1 MNADMRTR
9 TRTRTNS
16 IKGLVCAIAAL
27 ATIATA
33 YAQSEVIYDNS
44 SDPILGTFVPEDS
57 GFEFGDQVTFAGTE
71 RVVTEF
77 RLEYFS
83 SEATGNAVIRFRAND
98 GAADFQDGAPTN
110 QLEPSTLLYQSDPIA
125 LQADFNQIEIT
136 GLSVP
141 VPADWFTFTIEF
153 TDLAG
158 SLSYYFDKHRRV
170 RRISF
175 EGHTGDASRL
185 VEFATK
191 QFGVREEPTL
201 KAGLYL
207 ARWNAYPTSAIYI
220 RHAPV
225 VREAA
230 PRRRMEV
237 RFEINR
243 PDAGYSL
250 SPEFLSLINSE
261 WLTREIA
268 SLQQQSGIPR
278 RETLL
283 DRNAPRGGL

>member
-1 MNADMRTR
+1 MIGKAVRL
-9 TRTRTNS
+9 
-16 IKGLVCAIAAL
+16 LVL
-27 ATIATA
+27 A
-33 YAQSEVIYDNS
+33 SV
-44 SDPILGTFVPEDS
+44 
-57 GFEFGDQVTFAGTE
+57 AGGIPY
-71 RVVTEF
+71 VW
-77 RLEYFS
+77 Y
-83 SEATGNAVIRFRAND
+83 
-98 GAADFQDGAPTN
+98 QDGIPEFVKNKAASLVPKWPKRHDILSALPKRSFNVSSLDAAHEIGLQGDHSSGEPIETRSTI
-110 QLEPSTLLYQSDPIA
+110 LEQVVRFDVDDRWVTQRWPRVSTILAEPNRQGLRVP
-125 LQADFNQIEIT
+125 LVT
-136 GLSVP
+136 G
-141 VPADWFTFTIEF
+141 TEF